1 MPLLSHAAGSM
12 EMHRRTSGRQRGVHA
27 RGHAGDHRDHRHH
40 GGRLPTPQMFD
51 GVDRMRLGMTARDV
65 ERELQF
71 ARLKSVST
79 NRPMRI
85 RFNCPVAGQFRVV
98 ELIGTPRVPLAADG
112 AANRCDETIYP
123 YRPTGAD
130 SQSADPSE
138 QRRRPAAA
146 PAAGDIHG
154 VSDAGVLARRQ
165 RARGRWRRQSVAD
178 ADRGGRDDHGEQKRQ
193 DPKHHGE
200 RSWQNPASVTIAASR
215 SSRHWWRRPS

>member
-1 MPLLSHAAGSM
+1 
-12 EMHRRTSGRQRGVHA
+12 MHRRRATDA
-27 RGHAGDHRDHRHH
+27 AGFSLVDM
-40 GGRLPTPQMFD
+40 LATVAIIATLAAIATPQMLD
-51 GVDRMRLGMTARDV
+51 GVDNMRLGMTIRDV

-71 ARLKSVST
+71 ARMKSVST

-130 SQSADPSE
+130 IN
-138 QRRRPAAA
+138 RLTRPNNDGARAAA
-146 PAAGDIHG
+146 PAPGDVHG

-165 RARGRWRRQSVAD
+165 RARGRWRRQSLAD
-178 ADRGGRDDHGEQKRQ
+178 ADRSRRHDHSEPKRQ
-193 DPKHHGE
+193 DAKHHGE
-200 RSWQNPASVTIAASR
+200 RPWQNPASVAIAASR
-215 SSRHWWRRPS
+215 SSRRWWRRPS